1 MKGIKREFSIA
12 RTSQQNGVAERK
24 NRTLIEAVRTMLADL
39 KLPITF
45 WAEAVNT
52 ACYVQNRISKDSPG
66 ARFKPSG
73 EMEKKD
79 AKDPANEDSE
89 VPSTKEPRVNQEK
102 DSNVNSTN
110 NINTVSLTDNAAGI
124 EDNVVDKNIVY
135 GCVDDP
141 NIPDLKEIGRFGD
154 AEDDDSGAD
163 KNNLDTYFEVMDLPN
178 RKRVI
183 GSKWVFR
190 NKKDERGIVIKN
202 KARLVAQGYTQEERI
217 GYDEVFAPVARI
229 EAIRLF
235 LAYASFKDFMV
246 YQMDVKSSF
255 LYGKIKEE
263 VKNNDTPII
272 EEWVS
277 DDDEDEVTQPKIE
290 KKIVKPSIVKTYSFK
305 SKLPEKTAKKTI
317 KKGNSQIDLQDKGVV
332 NSRCSRNMTWNISY
346 LTEYEEIDGGYVS
359 FGDFKLIDESQVLF
373 RVPRKNNMYSVDL
386 KNIIPKRG
394 LTCLFSKAASDESK
408 LWHRRLGHLTV
419 KTMNKLVKRNL
430 VRGLPSKLFENDQTC
445 VACQKGKQDRASY
458 HKVKVIRCD
467 NMIEFKNREMN
478 QFCKMKGILRE
489 FSVART
495 PQQNGVTDRRNKT
508 LIEAARTMLADSKLL
523 TTFWAEAINTACYV
537 QNRVK
542 AFRVFNSRKRIVEE
556 NLHIR
561 FSENTLNVVDPK
573 SSYDDGFKSSS
584 DDGKKVDEDP
594 NMPALE
600 DISTFNFLNDHE
612 DEDFVVYQI
621 DVKSAFLYGKI
632 KEDVYVCQPLG
643 FEDLDFPDRV
653 YKKFEFIKVKNASAP
668 METQK
673 PLLKDGDSEE
683 VDVHMYSSTKNVAN
697 EVVHKEWGDKLV
709 RAATTASSLEAEQDN
724 GNIDKT
730 QSKATPNESSS
741 QGTSSG
747 GGPRCQKAMRDTIAQ
762 NRMRLNELI
771 ELCTNLQ
778 TRVLDLEKTKTTQA
792 LEITSLKRRAKK
804 LEKK

>member
-73 EMEKKD
+73 EMEKKDAKDPANEDSEVPREMEKKD

-653 YKKFEFIKVKNASAP
+653 YK
-668 METQK
+668 
-673 PLLKDGDSEE
+673 
-683 VDVHMYSSTKNVAN
+683 
-697 EVVHKEWGDKLV
+697 VVHKEWGDKLV